1 MVQVKEILDGFEY
14 DEYYSLPPETD
25 SVLDVIIK
33 RLYEIVDSPKY
44 KPFDKVDLREIV
56 IDCFYKSQD
65 RDCFFY
71 AAIENQSYI
80 VLGLRPIADEM
91 DWYSYQSEWHCNII
105 SLINREVG
113 DLTLEEVYGDLNKQ
127 WKAIKDVIET
137 EKAEILKP
145 ENEALRARRLLLGID
160 DLEEMNS
167 LSIYDFQIS
176 GNGELVPVK
185 NQEVYKMLLNSTE
198 KELER

>member
-14 DEYYSLPPETD
+14 DEYYSLLPETG

-33 RLYEIVDSPKY
+33 RLYEITDSPDY
-44 KPFDKVDLREIV
+44 KPLDKIDLREIV

-71 AAIENQSYI
+71 TAIENQNYI
-80 VLGLRPIADEM
+80 ALGLRLIADEM
-91 DWYSYQSEWHCNII
+91 DWYTYQGDWYANAI
-105 SLINREVG
+105 SLIYREAG
-113 DLTLEEVYGDLNKQ
+113 DLTLGEVYRDLIEQ
-127 WKAIKDVIET
+127 WGAIKDVIEV

-145 ENEALRARRLLLGID
+145 ENEALRARNLLLGID
-160 DLEEMNS
+160 DLEKMNS
-167 LSIYDFQIS
+167 LSIYDFEVS
-176 GNGELVPVK
+176 RNGELVLVR
-185 NQEVYKMLLNSTE
+185 NQDIYDELLNTE